1 MDWHNSNE
9 LTSIWWKLFNKA
21 SVNLSPHRFQG
32 VIWNDSDK
40 TRNEGFSKF
49 CKHREFR
56 LMLVLRSFDILKITR
71 NSIRFNSQFSW
82 LRPLQYQWLYRGRY
96 WYRLYTLT
104 VSVLVSILTVS
115 LPLQCRYQLLVQ
127 SAKHVSGYTL
137 QFAQAVV
144 VLKIDKT
151 VNWWL
156 HSNTDR
162 HWPRTHTGL
171 VSHWDAFRGVV
182 FHLLPTS
189 PLKAS
194 AWETVL
200 TLTWPFSL
208 YFSHV
213 KPFLL

>member
-1 MDWHNSNE
+1 M
-9 LTSIWWKLFNKA
+9 TSI
-21 SVNLSPHRFQG
+21 
-32 VIWNDSDK
+32 
-40 TRNEGFSKF
+40 
-49 CKHREFR
+49 
-56 LMLVLRSFDILKITR
+56 
-71 NSIRFNSQFSW
+71 
-82 LRPLQYQWLYRGRY
+82 
-96 WYRLYTLT
+96 TLT
-104 VSVLVSILTVS
+104 VLVLVSILTVS
-115 LPLQCRYQLLVQ
+115 LLLQCRYQLLVQ
-127 SAKHVSGYTL
+127 GAKHTL

-171 VSHWDAFRGVV
+171 VSHWDVFRGIV
-182 FHLLPTS
+182 FLLLPTS

-194 AWETVL
+194 AWRTVL

-213 KPFLL
+213 KPFLLYSSLNVVTNKDVTIEAPIVAILVTFLNEPKSICRNREDCVVVWDSTK